1 MDDVRFAT
9 IGRSGITER
18 FLEALA
24 EAEGATY
31 VAAYSRD
38 VESARDFGSRYGAR
52 LFFDDLDVLSESPD
66 VDMVY
71 VASPNAV
78 HVEQVTR
85 LLKAG
90 KHVLCE
96 KTIAPN

>member
-9 IGRSGITER
+9 IGRSGITEL

-38 VESARDFGSRYGAR
+38 VESARDFGSRHGAS
-52 LFFDDLDVLSESPD
+52 LFFDDPASLAPPD
-66 VDMVY
+66 EVQT
-71 VASPNAV
+71 A
-78 HVEQVTR
+78 
-85 LLKAG
+85 
-90 KHVLCE
+90 
-96 KTIAPN
+96 